1 MRLSEIFRLVWLNL
15 SQNKFK
21 VILTSIGIVVGS
33 ATIMMVIAIGTGGKE
48 EVAEQFKNLN
58 AGAIDISFG
67 GGSSAM
73 VGYTIGGSDESGG
86 TQITG
91 GMPGNG
97 FDIGSMPDMSAVVSA
112 MPDMGSIGG
121 DASSVGGGRG
131 GASGDFSGG
140 GRGGASGGFGGD
152 SMPDMSAGGGFSF
165 GGMGG
170 FGDFSS
176 MFGGG
181 SRGDGGD
188 NRMNRETIT
197 LTENDM
203 EDLEVFVP
211 GITSSTISYSTTTS
225 VEGGELE
232 SASYYTIAGVLDN
245 YATLSNLTISVG
257 EFLSE
262 ENDDG
267 KEKVCVLGY
276 SAANEIFDSAYDAYE
291 EEVYIDGRPYKVV
304 GVLDEMGT
312 VASGISPDTAIF
324 IPYAT
329 GIKYITGD
337 SISPTVTVIAE
348 DVNNI
353 DTVIANIET
362 VLADSYPNTQF
373 TISDAGS
380 KMDAANASN
389 DTLQL
394 LLVSMAIIVFIVG
407 GIGIMNVLFVSVK
420 ERTNEIGILKA
431 LGCSRRDI
439 LLEFLLEAACMS
451 LVGAVIGVLLSLGIT
466 PIVELLSVR
475 VELSVSGAVL
485 SLVFGVVTGSVFG
498 FYPAYKA
505 SRLVPV
511 VALNA
516 E

>member
-21 VILTSIGIVVGS
+21 VILTSIGIIVGS

-58 AGAIDISFG
+58 AGAIDISYEGGAAAGFTMG
-67 GGSSAM
+67 VTVSDSDGGS
-73 VGYTIGGSDESGG
+73 VTFSG
-86 TQITG
+86 
-91 GMPGNG
+91 
-97 FDIGSMPDMSAVVSA
+97 GSMPDMSG
-112 MPDMGSIGG
+112 MGGG
-121 DASSVGGGRG
+121 SESGNFGGGRG
-131 GASGDFSGG
+131 QGGKDFGVGS
-140 GRGGASGGFGGD
+140 
-152 SMPDMSAGGGFSF
+152 SMPDMSDMMPGMGGFSMF

-170 FGDFSS
+170 
-176 MFGGG
+176 
-181 SRGDGGD
+181 DGGD
-188 NRMNRETIT
+188 DRMNQEAVT
-197 LTENDM
+197 LTESDM

-211 GITSSTISYSTTTS
+211 GISDSTISYSTMTS
-225 VEGGELE
+225 VEGGELD
-232 SASYYTIAGVLDN
+232 SASYYTVAGVLEN
-245 YATLSNLTISVG
+245 YAAMSNLTISVG
-257 EFLSE
+257 DFISAQ
-262 ENDDG
+262 NDES

-276 SAANEIFDSAYDAYE
+276 STANEIFGSAYDAYE
-291 EEVYIDGRPYKVV
+291 GEVYIDGRPYKVI

-348 DVNNI
+348 DVNN
-353 DTVIANIET
+353 TAVVIENIET
-362 VLADSYPNTQF
+362 VLADSYPNTEF

-380 KMDAANASN
+380 KMEAANASN
-389 DTLQL
+389 ETLQL
-394 LLVSMAIIVFIVG
+394 LLVSMAVIVFIVG

-466 PIVELLSVR
+466 PIVELFSVR